1 MTGGVFVTKTVGLEL
16 LHQELQGL
24 SVSAGSMILAGP
36 IGLLGTGTLWTGTV
50 LSKLNAGQDSDL

>member
-36 IGLLGTGTLWTGTV
+36 IGLLRTGTLWTGTV